1 MKILAANV
9 EEIFGTVAPP
19 ISGLPTDPQEGIV
32 KIVSF
37 GIRIF
42 ILIASLTML
51 VYLFWGGYDWITS
64 GGEKEKLSKAQRKI
78 TNAAIGLLMVFAMLA
93 LYNLITSD
101 ILKIFPN
108 WGITL
113 PHL

>member
-1 MKILAANV
+1 MKIIASDINEA
-9 EEIFGTVAPP
+9 FGTIAPP
-19 ISGLPTDPQEGIV
+19 VSGLPTNPQEGLT

-37 GIRIF
+37 GIRVF
-42 ILIASLTML
+42 ILVSAITML
-51 VYLFWGGYDWITS
+51 IYLLWGAYDWIIS
-64 GGEKEKLSKAQRKI
+64 GGEKEKLVKAQNKI
-78 TNAAIGLLMVFAMLA
+78 TNAAIGLLLVFAMLA